1 MNSKLLTL
9 AIVASM
15 SFTSCA
21 TIFTGSKDE
30 ISFNSKPE
38 GAKVM
43 VKGLEKCVTPCTA
56 SMQRS
61 LSNEQVEFKLDN
73 YQTKTIALDKKF
85 NAVSLI
91 NIIGGGIIGF
101 GIDAATGALMKYDTK
116 AYNVDLEAK

>member
-1 MNSKLLTL
+1 MATL
-9 AIVASM
+9 ATISM
-15 SFTSCA
+15 TSCA

-43 VKGLEKCVTPCTA
+43 VKGLEKCKTPCTT

-61 LSNEQVEFKLDN
+61 LSNEQVEFKLDG

-91 NIIGGGIIGF
+91 NILGGGIIGF
-101 GIDAATGALMKYDTK
+101 GIDAATGSLMKYDTK
-116 AYNVDLEAK
+116 AYNVDLDTK